1 MAKHAVKKNS
11 ADKVDKSMV
20 AVCGKCNIAI
30 ELHPVPSCPYRY
42 KPIILNGRRYGWHM
56 TGGD

>member
-1 MAKHAVKKNS
+1 MDVVRKAELQAP
-11 ADKVDKSMV
+11 VDKSMV

-30 ELHPVPSCPYRY
+30 KLHPVPSCPYTY

-56 TGGD
+56 RKGD